1 MNAPV
6 HPEFAEWPVAY
17 FEEEPRDQPPLTIEP
32 FHVWRMPDGTD
43 WALFFRGPS
52 GYLVRFPRLADFE
65 VSPDGKHV
73 HAWPIPGTT
82 GATLQQ
88 LHLNQVLPLALSK
101 QGQIV
106 LHASAV
112 EISGQAVAFVG
123 PSGRGKS
130 TLAASFAM
138 HGTGFLTDDGLHL
151 VWRGEELMVLPSHP
165 SIRLWEASRTA
176 LGTDTLQVAPPVA
189 YTSKARYLAG
199 AGLTFCAQARPL
211 RRIYLLGTSATDVP
225 HLARAKPADAMM
237 AMVRNS
243 FLLDIEEHQVL
254 ARHFTDFARIAEMPI
269 HYHLDYARHY
279 DELPRLREIITR
291 HLLEPDAE

>member
-1 MNAPV
+1 MTAPI
-6 HPEFAEWPVAY
+6 PADLGESPVVY
-17 FEEEPRDQPPLTIEP
+17 CEEKPRRQAPLATEA
-32 FHVWRMPDGTD
+32 FHIWRMPDGTD
-43 WALFFRGPS
+43 WALFFRSAS
-52 GYLVRFPRLADFE
+52 GYLVRFPGMADFDI
-65 VSPDGKHV
+65 SLDGKHV
-73 HAWPIPGTT
+73 RAWPTPGTT

-101 QGQIV
+101 QGRIV

-112 EISGQAVAFVG
+112 EIAGQAVAFVG

-130 TLAASFAM
+130 TLAASFAT
-138 HGTGFLTDDGLHL
+138 HGSGFLTDDGLHL
-151 VWRGEELMVLPSHP
+151 AWRGENLIVLPSHP
-165 SIRLWEASRTA
+165 SIRLWEDSRTA
-176 LGTDTLQVAPPVA
+176 LGADTLQVAPGVA

-199 AGLTFCAQARPL
+199 VGLTFCSEARPL
-211 RRIYLLGTSATDVP
+211 RRIYLLGTSPIDRP
-225 HLARAKPADAMM
+225 QFHRAKPADAMM

-243 FLLDIEEHQVL
+243 FLLDIEEHEVL

-279 DELPRLREIITR
+279 DGLPRVREAIAR